1 MRRGSDL
8 QSGTF
13 LRTLLAAA
21 ALCLLVLGLGPG
33 RAAADTRTLTIY
45 NIHTKETA
53 EITFKKDGE
62 FLPEGLKQINHI
74 FRDWRRNEETEI
86 DPELVDLV
94 WQLHRELGSREP
106 VHLISGYR
114 SRKTNES
121 LRRRGGGQA
130 SKSRHI
136 LGKAAD
142 IHFPDV
148 PIKELRNSAL
158 VHEVGGVGYYPKSGI
173 PFVHVDTGRIR
184 HWPRLGRQ
192 ELAALFPHGHTHH
205 VPRDGK
211 PITPADSRRALAAL
225 RAKGLPL
232 PHEQRAIR
240 LARLET
246 VPEPDRAG
254 LNGLITASTR
264 KTDTGTAAATRTA
277 SSRQHPQPAL
287 VTAGASLSALP
298 WLARIGGITGSI
310 PEDRETGT
318 QRPPVRLA
326 SLDPGEAIPLLPER
340 NPAAQPLTGRSA
352 MPHVLNP
359 DSPDYDPEHP
369 EELAYA
375 PFPIAAL
382 LREEPLARDTVIAG
396 LAAPRHD
403 QAGYLLMQ
411 PARALTMPVRPLTG
425 TRNLR
430 LSLEFKAPEQ
440 PAGPLQRATPPAA
453 HERVL
458 TASNPAPGRPLP
470 RHGQA
475 AGISGGYGGGSL
487 SGGSGFGFSAS
498 PR

>member
-1 MRRGSDL
+1 
-8 QSGTF
+8 
-13 LRTLLAAA
+13 
-21 ALCLLVLGLGPG
+21 
-33 RAAADTRTLTIY
+33 
-45 NIHTKETA
+45 
-53 EITFKKDGE
+53 
-62 FLPEGLKQINHI
+62 
-74 FRDWRRNEETEI
+74 
-86 DPELVDLV
+86 
-94 WQLHRELGSREP
+94 
-106 VHLISGYR
+106 
-114 SRKTNES
+114 
-121 LRRRGGGQA
+121 
-130 SKSRHI
+130 
-136 LGKAAD
+136 
-142 IHFPDV
+142 
-148 PIKELRNSAL
+148 
-158 VHEVGGVGYYPKSGI
+158 
-173 PFVHVDTGRIR
+173 
-184 HWPRLGRQ
+184 
-192 ELAALFPHGHTHH
+192 
-205 VPRDGK
+205 
-211 PITPADSRRALAAL
+211 SRRAIAAL

-264 KTDTGTAAATRTA
+264 RTDPVTAAATRTA

-310 PEDRETGT
+310 PKDRESGT

-326 SLDPGEAIPLLPER
+326 SLDPGDAIPLLPDR
-340 NPAAQPLTGRSA
+340 NPAAQRLTARSA
-352 MPHVLNP
+352 IPDALKP

-440 PAGPLQRATPPAA
+440 PARPLQRATPPAA

-458 TASNPAPGRPLP
+458 TASNPAPGEKLP
-470 RHGQA
+470 RYYGEA